1 MAEPTDTKHR
11 LLERLKRAT
20 SASAAELAEEFGFT
34 DTAIRQHLETLERAG
49 LVERVT
55 TAPSGR
61 GRPPLA
67 WRVTPASA
75 DAFPDRHADLT
86 IELIDAVRTQ
96 LGEDALH
103 SVLTARSARQKASYS
118 HEVRSGSL
126 LAMVQDLARLRTNEG
141 YLAEAHDNGDGT
153 VVLVEHHCP
162 IAGAART
169 CTGLCTT
176 ELDVFRS
183 VLGSQVVVERRQ
195 HLLAGDPRCDYT
207 ISPKEP
213 SKPHMQFPGRS
224 Q

>member
-1 MAEPTDTKHR
+1 MAEPMDTKHR
-11 LLERLKRAT
+11 LLARLKRST

-34 DTAIRQHLETLERAG
+34 DTAIRQHLEALERAG
-49 LVERVT
+49 LVERVS

-86 IELIDAVRTQ
+86 VELIDAVRTQ
-96 LGEDALH
+96 LGDDALQ
-103 SVLTARSARQKASYS
+103 SVLQARSARQKSTYS
-118 HEVRSGSL
+118 GELRRGSL
-126 LAMVQDLARLRTNEG
+126 LEKVQDLARLRTAEG
-141 YLAEAHDNGDGT
+141 YLAEAHDNDDGT

-162 IAGAART
+162 IASAART
-169 CTGLCTT
+169 CGDLCTA

-183 VLGSQVVVERRQ
+183 VLGPKITVQRRQ

-207 ISPKEP
+207 ITP
-213 SKPHMQFPGRS
+213 S
-224 Q
+224 

>member
-1 MAEPTDTKHR
+1 MAEPMDTKHR
-11 LLERLKRAT
+11 LLARLKRAT

-34 DTAIRQHLETLERAG
+34 DTAIRQHLEALERAG
-49 LVERVT
+49 LVERVS

-86 IELIDAVRTQ
+86 VELIDAVRTQ
-96 LGEDALH
+96 LGDDALQA
-103 SVLTARSARQKASYS
+103 VLNARSGRQKTSYAS
-118 HEVRSGSL
+118 ELRSGSL
-126 LAMVQDLARLRTNEG
+126 LEKVQDLARLRTAEG
-141 YLAEAHDNGDGT
+141 YLAEAHDTGDGT
-153 VVLVEHHCP
+153 IVLVEHHCP

-169 CTGLCTT
+169 CGGLCTA

-183 VLGSQVVVERRQ
+183 VLGPTATVQRRQ

-207 ISPKEP
+207 ITPIAGTP
-213 SKPHMQFPGRS
+213 T
-224 Q
+224 

>member
-1 MAEPTDTKHR
+1 MAEPMDTKHR
-11 LLERLKRAT
+11 LLARLKRST

-34 DTAIRQHLETLERAG
+34 DTAIRQHLEALERAG

-86 IELIDAVRTQ
+86 VELIDAVRTQ
-96 LGEDALH
+96 LGSDALQQ
-103 SVLTARSARQKASYS
+103 VLTARSARQKVSYAS
-118 HEVRSGSL
+118 ELRSGSL
-126 LAMVQDLARLRTNEG
+126 LEKVQDLARLRTTEG
-141 YLAEAHDNGDGT
+141 YLAEAHSTTDGT
-153 VVLVEHHCP
+153 IILVEHHCP

-169 CTGLCTT
+169 CAGLCTA
-176 ELDVFRS
+176 ELDVFQS
-183 VLGSQVVVERRQ
+183 VLGPEVTVQRRQ

-207 ISPKEP
+207 IAPK
-213 SKPHMQFPGRS
+213 
-224 Q
+224 